1 MQVKWLLPWARQ
13 GNRLDS
19 AQLWYLCD
27 ASDHEVWDGGASW
40 SFTTPVNLNK
50 IGKIEKCFFFQYDLE
65 ASTHDF
71 QKKHYSRVEFASF
84 FFCVGLSTYIEK
96 RFGPPGTAR
105 ASWCRAVADGAADGW
120 WELCPSDASSS
131 AACTAKGKESLWLTV
146 VLLCVRFV
154 EVGWFVKKEWIK
166 RPPSKRVTEIGI
178 VETSCNSRWVKNPNS
193 ESRIL

>member
-13 GNRLDS
+13 GHRLDS

-40 SFTTPVNLNK
+40 SWRRRLTSTKN
-50 IGKIEKCFFFQYDLE
+50 CFFSVWSRSINPWF
-65 ASTHDF
+65 S
-71 QKKHYSRVEFASF
+71 KKHCSRVEFASF
-84 FFCVGLSTYIEK
+84 FYLWGFLHIEK

-131 AACTAKGKESLWLTV
+131 AACTTKGKESLWLTV

-154 EVGWFVKKEWIK
+154 GLLRLVDLWQ
-166 RPPSKRVTEIGI
+166 R
-178 VETSCNSRWVKNPNS
+178 S
-193 ESRIL
+193 ESQGHLRRG